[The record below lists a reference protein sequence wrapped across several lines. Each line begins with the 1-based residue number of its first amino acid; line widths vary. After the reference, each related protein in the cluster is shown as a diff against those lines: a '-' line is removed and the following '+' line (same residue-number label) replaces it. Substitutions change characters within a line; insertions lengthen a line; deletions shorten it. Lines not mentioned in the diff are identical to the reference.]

1 MTREIADIRAL
12 VDKKRAKGAN
22 DPDATMQLVEIEAHI
37 NKILKFLQLAKAADP
52 DRVYK
57 FMK

>member
-37 NKILKFLQLAKAADP
+37 NKILKFLQLAKAADA
-52 DRVYK
+52 DRV
-57 FMK
+57 